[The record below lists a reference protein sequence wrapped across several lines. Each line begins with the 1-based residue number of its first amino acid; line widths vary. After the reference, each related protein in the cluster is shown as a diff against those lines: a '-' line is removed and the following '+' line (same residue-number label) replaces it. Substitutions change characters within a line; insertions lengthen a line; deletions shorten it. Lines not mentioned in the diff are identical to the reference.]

1 MKTEFTSL
9 EELMGSCHNS
19 SNKRLVSSV
28 LRNSKYMEWSFVS
41 GSVDDDECRAE
52 FVSKME
58 NSDLEQHLSC
68 VENEFGVCWNISTIA
83 PALTVA

>member
-1 MKTEFTSL
+1 MKKYSSL
-9 EELMGSCHNS
+9 EELMGSCTTS
-19 SNKRLVSSV
+19 SIKSLVSSI

-41 GSVDDDECRAE
+41 GSVGDDACRAE

-68 VENEFGVCWNISTIA
+68 VENEFGICWNISTIA

>member
-1 MKTEFTSL
+1 MNKYSSL
-9 EELMGSCHNS
+9 EELLSGCATSTLRN
-19 SNKRLVSSV
+19 LVSSV

-41 GSVDDDECRAE
+41 GSVGDDACRAE